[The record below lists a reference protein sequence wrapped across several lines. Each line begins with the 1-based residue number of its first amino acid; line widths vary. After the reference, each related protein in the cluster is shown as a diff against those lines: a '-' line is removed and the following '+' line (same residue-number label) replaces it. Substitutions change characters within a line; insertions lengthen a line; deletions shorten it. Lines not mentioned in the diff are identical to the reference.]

1 MRRSVRAALTVAA
14 LGALALG
21 VPAASAYASTT
32 GTAAPATV
40 GAPASTDGWFGYYSY
55 LEACVAEGNHQV
67 VTGNASN
74 YTCVYEAFPYGM
86 YHLWLDQSV

>member
-1 MRRSVRAALTVAA
+1 MPT
-14 LGALALG
+14 
-21 VPAASAYASTT
+21 ASAFASTT

-40 GAPASTDGWFGYYSY
+40 AAPATADDWFGYYSY
-55 LEACVAEGNHQV
+55 LEACVAEGDHQV
-67 VTGNASN
+67 RIGNAGN

>member
-1 MRRSVRAALTVAA
+1 MRRSLRAVLTVAA

-21 VPAASAYASTT
+21 VPTASAYAST
-32 GTAAPATV
+32 AATIS
-40 GAPASTDGWFGYYSY
+40 APASTDDWAGYYSY

-67 VTGNASN
+67 ETKQASN

>member
-1 MRRSVRAALTVAA
+1 MRRSVRAVLTVAA
-14 LGALALG
+14 LSALALG
-21 VPAASAYASTT
+21 APAASAYASTA

-40 GAPASTDGWFGYYSY
+40 SAPASTDDWAGYYASI
-55 LEACVAEGNHQV
+55 EACVGEGNHQV
-67 VTGNASN
+67 VTGQASN